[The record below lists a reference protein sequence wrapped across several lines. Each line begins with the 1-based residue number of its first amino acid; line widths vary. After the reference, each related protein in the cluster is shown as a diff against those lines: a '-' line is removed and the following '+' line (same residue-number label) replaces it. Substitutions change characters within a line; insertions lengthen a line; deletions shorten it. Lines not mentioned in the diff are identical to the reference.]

1 MTEPRIHRAFA
12 QLPEQ
17 QRADIALVYW
27 SGLSH
32 GGIAVRAHLE
42 GAVAAAL
49 QELGAELLAEQPQIE
64 RVDAFA
70 VKLP

>member
-32 GGIAVRAHLE
+32 TEIAEQLNISVEMVRARTRLALSRLTDLLE
-42 GAVAAAL
+42 SD
-49 QELGAELLAEQPQIE
+49 
-64 RVDAFA
+64 VDR
-70 VKLP
+70 